1 MRVPGGNVDNI
12 MVPPTPPVQ
21 PQPEELNNMNMGMGS
36 DSIPNDMN
44 NENPSDGND
53 DSSDENVNGVDNKAQ
68 KAAGE
73 LSYILPDASEETVDY
88 VMGMIAPAVG
98 KNSNVGDKDVDKW
111 SEKMTNND
119 KKSDED
125 DDSDGEL
132 DSKND
137 KDDEDNLPMESKKMI
152 KNIITEILNQY
163 IN

>member
-36 DSIPNDMN
+36 DSIPNDM
-44 NENPSDGND
+44 ND

-125 DDSDGEL
+125 DDEDGEL

-137 KDDEDNLPMESKKMI
+137 KDDEDNLRMESKKMI